1 MLSKLSLDLLL
12 TCAIL
17 LEQSPTIIYLARA
30 VRRRADGG
38 VSERLARGR
47 VGGGAA
53 MRWRRLPPA
62 DVEACCRAQHAAGGR
77 AASGA
82 NGGADSQS
90 SGARAAS
97 AAARGRGARAAGPC
111 WLVCSLACA
120 TAFFLCLYLLFRC
133 TCPWFNPG
141 VVRVSVCGPCG
152 ATAVLSAELRRAPY
166 TARCA

>member
-1 MLSKLSLDLLL
+1 MILLL

-17 LEQSPTIIYLARA
+17 LEQSPTIINLA

-120 TAFFLCLYLLFRC
+120 TAFFLCLYLLCRC
-133 TCPWFNPG
+133 TSLTWFNPG
-141 VVRVSVCGPCG
+141 VVRVSGVWTVWCNSS
-152 ATAVLSAELRRAPY
+152 LER
-166 TARCA
+166 